1 MRNVIG
7 NLSRTSMTSTMNTLD
22 DFSLLEL
29 SLGHTAHTIRSEIGV
44 TRLNAPQAAQ
54 ILISGLFPLGDEISI
69 GYLLV
74 DAIVVELLGNG
85 LAFIVQIVDV
95 PRLLMVNLEYGPE
108 NLSLAF
114 AFVWR
119 CFGFAHLLLE
129 FVQRRLD

>member
-1 MRNVIG
+1 MKNVIEH
-7 NLSRTSMTSTMNTLD
+7 LSRTSMTSTMNTLD
-22 DFSLLEL
+22 DFSLFQLCL
-29 SLGHTAHTIRSEIGV
+29 RDTTHTIRSEIGV

-95 PRLLMVNLEYGPE
+95 PRLLVMDLEYGPE
-108 NLSLAF
+108 NLGLAL